1 MGFCERDYGWLLSA
15 VYAFEVSMILED
27 NRYHVFSR
35 RAFLLGT
42 AKLGLFGV
50 LYGQLYRLQ
59 AHEAVKYRE
68 IAEEN
73 RVNGQLI
80 SPLRGRIVD
89 RHGKILAQNEQQYRL
104 MLLPEKI
111 EKFEET
117 IDLLSQHFA
126 IGVKEKKALL
136 RQASR
141 NPKFVPLVFK
151 KKVTWQD
158 VSKAE
163 FLTAEI
169 SGLVSEEGMFRT
181 YPYGPV
187 LAHILGYV
195 SPVSEAEIKAKKNDP
210 VLKLPDAQSG
220 KLGIEENKDD
230 DLRGD
235 PGERQ
240 VEINAAGRIIRE
252 ISLKLPAEGKTQILS
267 IDLQLQQFAYERMG
281 LETGA
286 AVVLDVRTGEVL
298 LQVSTPSY
306 DPNVFT
312 SGVDHATWQQLAQN
326 PDKPLINK
334 PIAGLYPPAS
344 TFKTLTALALLH
356 YGIAKPNQTVFCPG
370 HYFFGNRQ
378 VHCWKKEGHGSVNW
392 HDAIVKSCDVYFYEM
407 TRRMGI
413 QNLADFARLVGLG
426 NKTNIELSGEK
437 AGIVPDPAWKK
448 MAKNQVWFPGET
460 IIAGIGQGYLLTTPL
475 QLAVMTARLAT
486 GANVHPT
493 LFHQDHPKAFDPLG
507 IHPDHLKLVRE
518 AMSDVVNVPGGT
530 AYAQRLVDVGFTYA
544 GKTGTAQVRRISM
557 AQRAAGIYLGNI
569 GITACS
575 LPLPPW
581 IIPNTPVLSL
591 LSMAAAD
598 PARLPL

>member
-1 MGFCERDYGWLLSA
+1 
-15 VYAFEVSMILED
+15 MILED
-27 NRYHVFSR
+27 NRYQVFSR

-42 AKLGLFGV
+42 VKLGFFGV

-59 AHEAVKYRE
+59 AHEAPKYKE
-68 IAEEN
+68 IAEDN
-73 RVNGQLI
+73 RVNVQLL

-89 RHGKILAQNEQQYRL
+89 RNGQILAHNEQQYRL
-104 MLLPEKI
+104 MLMPEHI
-111 EKFEET
+111 ENLET
-117 IDLLSQHFA
+117 VIDLLSQHFPITA
-126 IGVKEKKALL
+126 KEKKTLL
-136 RQASR
+136 RQARR
-141 NPKFVPLVFK
+141 NPKFVPLLFK
-151 KKVTWQD
+151 KKVSWQD

-163 FLTAEI
+163 FLSAEI
-169 SGLVSEEGMFRT
+169 SGLISEEGMFRT
-181 YPYGPV
+181 YPHGPI

-195 SPVSEAEIKAKKNDP
+195 SPVSEAEIKAKNNDP
-210 VLKLPDAQSG
+210 LLKLPDAQSG
-220 KLGIEENKDD
+220 KLGIEENKDK

-235 PGERQ
+235 PGERH

-252 ISLKLPAEGKTQILS
+252 IKRLPPAEGKTQRLS
-267 IDLQLQQFAYERMG
+267 IDLELQRFAYARMG

-286 AVVLDVRTGEVL
+286 VVVLDVRTGEILV
-298 LQVSTPSY
+298 QVSAPSY

-344 TFKTLTALALLH
+344 TFKTLTGLALLH
-356 YGIAKPNQTVFCPG
+356 NNIVKPNQTVFCPG
-370 HYFFGNRQ
+370 YYFFGGRK
-378 VHCWKKEGHGSVNW
+378 VHCWKKEGHGVVNW

-426 NKTNIELSGEK
+426 SKTNIELSGEK
-437 AGIVPDPAWKK
+437 AGIVPDPAWKQ

-486 GANVHPT
+486 GTNVHPT
-493 LFHQDHPKAFDPLG
+493 LFHREHPKAFAPLG
-507 IHPDHLKLVRE
+507 IHPEHLKLVRQ
-518 AMSDVVNVPGGT
+518 AMSDVVNIPGGT
-530 AYAQRLVDVGFTYA
+530 AYAQRLVDMDFAYA

-557 AQRAAGIYLGNI
+557 AQRAAGIKNED
-569 GITACS
+569 
-575 LPLPPW
+575 LPRPFRDHGMF
-581 IIPNTPVLSL
+581 IAFTPVDSPKYA
-591 LSMAAAD
+591 SAVIIEHGSSGSRAAAPVTKD
-598 PARLPL
+598 IFLKMHELGYV

>member
-1 MGFCERDYGWLLSA
+1 
-15 VYAFEVSMILED
+15 MILED

-35 RAFLLGT
+35 RTFLLGT

-50 LYGQLYRLQ
+50 LYGKLYRLQ
-59 AHEAVKYRE
+59 SHESLKYRE

-73 RVNGQLI
+73 RVNVQLI

-89 RHGKILAQNEQQYRL
+89 RRGKMLAQNEQQYRL
-104 MLLPEKI
+104 ILLPEKI
-111 EKFEET
+111 ENIEES
-117 IDLLSQHFA
+117 INVLSKHFPISA
-126 IGVKEKKALL
+126 KEKKALL
-136 RQASR
+136 RQARR

-163 FLTAEI
+163 FLSAEI
-169 SGLVSEEGMFRT
+169 SGLMSEEGMFRT
-181 YPYGPV
+181 YPYGPD
-187 LAHILGYV
+187 LAHIVGYV
-195 SPVSEAEIKAKKNDP
+195 SPVSEAEIKAKNNDP

-220 KLGIEENKDD
+220 KLGIEENKDAE
-230 DLRGD
+230 LRGD

-252 ISLKLPAEGKTQILS
+252 ISIKPPAEGKTQTLS
-267 IDLQLQQFAYERMG
+267 LDLDLQRFGYERMG
-281 LETGA
+281 AETGA
-286 AVVLDVRTGEVL
+286 AVVLDVRTGEIL

-306 DPNVFT
+306 DPNIFT
-312 SGVDHATWQQLAQN
+312 SGVDQATWQQLAQN

-334 PIAGLYPPAS
+334 PVAGLYPPAS

-356 YGIAKPNQTVFCPG
+356 YNIVKPNQTFFCPG

-426 NKTNIELSGEK
+426 SKTNIELSGEK
-437 AGIVPDPAWKK
+437 SGIVPDPAWKK
-448 MAKNQVWFPGET
+448 MAKNEVWFPGET
-460 IIAGIGQGYLLTTPL
+460 IITGIGQGFLLTTPL

-486 GANVHPT
+486 GTNVHPT
-493 LFHQDHPKAFDPLG
+493 LFHHEQPKAFSALG
-507 IHPDHLKLVRE
+507 IHPDHLTLVRQ

-530 AYAQRLVDVGFTYA
+530 AYAQRLMDVGFAYA

-557 AQRAAGIYLGNI
+557 AQRAAGIKNED
-569 GITACS
+569 
-575 LPLPPW
+575 LPRQYRDHGMF
-581 IIPNTPVLSL
+581 IAFTPVDTPKYASAVIIEHG
-591 LSMAAAD
+591 SSGSRAAAPVTKD
-598 PARLPL
+598 IFLKMHELGYV